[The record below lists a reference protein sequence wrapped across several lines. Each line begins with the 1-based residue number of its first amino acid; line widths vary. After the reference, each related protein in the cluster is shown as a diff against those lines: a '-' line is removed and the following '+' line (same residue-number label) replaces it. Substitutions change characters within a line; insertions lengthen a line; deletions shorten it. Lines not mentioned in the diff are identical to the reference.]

1 MIRRACVNR
10 KAVIFEHALIAT
22 EKVMSKPVKI
32 YLDWAKSV
40 DISTVESAVTR
51 KTATA
56 GLILISC
63 KIHTVTKPPSAFA
76 RLVMSEGPKRYLIS
90 SWEEVTEFQT

>member
-1 MIRRACVNR
+1 MTHTCAAQLSLSRSAVQPQNDSSSCVNR

-40 DISTVESAVTR
+40 DISTVESAV
-51 KTATA
+51 
-56 GLILISC
+56 
-63 KIHTVTKPPSAFA
+63 
-76 RLVMSEGPKRYLIS
+76 
-90 SWEEVTEFQT
+90 W